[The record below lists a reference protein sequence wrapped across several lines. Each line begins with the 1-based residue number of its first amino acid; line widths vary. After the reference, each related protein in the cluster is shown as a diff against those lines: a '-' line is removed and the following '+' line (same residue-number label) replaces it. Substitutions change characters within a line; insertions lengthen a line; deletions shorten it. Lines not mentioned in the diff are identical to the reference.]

1 MSFFAAAVAT
11 IVSVVDPV
19 AVAPLFLAV
28 TPGMDRGQRL
38 SVMGRSVLIAAVI
51 LIVFAFAGRFLLRG
65 LGITVPAFSMAGGIL
80 LLLIAIDM
88 LFARTSRTKETPEEG
103 MEALRSTDVSV
114 FPLAV
119 PILAG
124 PGAIATVI
132 LYMSE
137 AGTDVGQIVAVLAA
151 IAIALIAS
159 YLTMRLS
166 ALLLLLLRETGV
178 NVISRVMGILLAALA
193 VQFILNGI
201 NTYYHHTLSH

>member
-38 SVMGRSVLIAAVI
+38 SVMGRSVVIAAVI